1 MPGVDGPGGVLVFA
15 ENCVLYRNE
24 GHPVV
29 QVPIPRREFLP
40 ENKGV
45 LVVSTALFQQKVA
58 LTQWRHN

>member
-1 MPGVDGPGGVLVFA
+1 MLVFA

-45 LVVSTALFQQKVA
+45 LVVSTALFQQKVG

>member
-1 MPGVDGPGGVLVFA
+1 MFA

-24 GHPVV
+24 GHPVIH
-29 QVPIPRREFLP
+29 VPLPRREFLP

-58 LTQWRHN
+58 LTQSVHN

>member
-1 MPGVDGPGGVLVFA
+1 MLEFA

-58 LTQWRHN
+58 LTLLYHH